1 LNPSVSGRSRY
12 LPNDLMPNTFM
23 ATTIDLG
30 DALSPFGSV
39 HCRYKTEVG
48 ERLAQAALK
57 HAYVAYNYLPPA
69 PASAQNVGREWS
81 DHPVIRLESW
91 T

>member
-1 LNPSVSGRSRY
+1 
-12 LPNDLMPNTFM
+12 MPNTFM

-57 HAYVAYNYLPPA
+57 HAYVQFINTTAYHLVT
-69 PASAQNVGREWS
+69 PASAHNVDREWS
-81 DHPVIRLESW
+81 DHPVIRLESQ